1 MWRGVTEKNAYNIM
15 IKNPLVGAA
24 AAYGIA
30 IAYGVFGNSD
40 AEEIVSAAVESFT
53 KFEDSTFES

>member
-1 MWRGVTEKNAYNIM
+1 M